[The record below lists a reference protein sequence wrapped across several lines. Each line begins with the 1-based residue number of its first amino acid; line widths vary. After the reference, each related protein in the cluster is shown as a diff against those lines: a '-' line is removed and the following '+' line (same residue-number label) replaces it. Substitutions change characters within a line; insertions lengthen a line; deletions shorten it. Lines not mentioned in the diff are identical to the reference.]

1 VVTKLDIWNAALAL
15 LPHDRRIASES
26 EQSVERER
34 CAEHWDAA
42 RRAVLTARE
51 WGWLVRS
58 EPACCGAAHT
68 GGWFAQR
75 PMGALLVLGF
85 WDSMGNRVGS
95 EPLNGGFRVRGP
107 AREVRYLMDEEDPEM
122 WPYAVRDA
130 VAAELAARIAPV
142 MTDNPARTQELRIS
156 AMARLEE
163 AGRQDAQET
172 ATDGGDPFVFVHA
185 RR

>member
-1 VVTKLDIWNAALAL
+1 MTALDIWNAALAL
-15 LPHDRRIASES
+15 LPHDRRIAQED
-26 EQSVERER
+26 EDSVERVR
-34 CAEHWDAA
+34 CEENWDAA
-42 RRAVLTARE
+42 RHAVLTARE

-58 EPACCGAAHT
+58 EPACCGASHT

-75 PMGALLVLGF
+75 PMGAILVLGF
-85 WDSMGNRVGS
+85 WDGMGNRVGS
-95 EPLNGGFRVRGP
+95 EPLNGGFRVRAP
-107 AREVRYLMDEEDPEM
+107 AVEVRYLPDEPDPEM
-122 WPYAVRDA
+122 WPVAVRDA
-130 VAAELAARIAPV
+130 VVAELAARIAPV
-142 MTDNPARTQELRIS
+142 MTDNPARSAELRQN